1 MANIRVHSVF
11 DWSVMKISQM
21 KQKASALKKDLAMD
35 LLDRAERME
44 YYELVRQ
51 IDELEKDLDDARVD
65 YEMQKRKDGE
75 L

>member
-1 MANIRVHSVF
+1 MRSLESFMELN
-11 DWSVMKISQM
+11 KL

-35 LLDRAERME
+35 VLDRAERME

-65 YEMQKRKDGE
+65 YEMQKRKDDKHE
-75 L
+75 Y

>member
-1 MANIRVHSVF
+1 
-11 DWSVMKISQM
+11 MKISQM

>member
-1 MANIRVHSVF
+1 MVGVF